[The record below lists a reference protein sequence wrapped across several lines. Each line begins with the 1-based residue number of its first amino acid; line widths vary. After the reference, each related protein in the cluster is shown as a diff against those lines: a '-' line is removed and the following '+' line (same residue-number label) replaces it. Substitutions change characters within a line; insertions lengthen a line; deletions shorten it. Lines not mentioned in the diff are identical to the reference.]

1 LSPSRNFPPPACF
14 GTHAVFPST
23 FFPPPAINRE
33 DLLAPFFVEGRAA
46 HPFLHVMGSPIGVL
60 DNSHHHIVVLRD
72 QHIARCYVDL
82 SLVDLRARLI
92 ETLFDVAQIEY
103 HIIASGLADDTNDL
117 ALLDLETVARVALD
131 QRLTDDFHVIGPL
144 TAFNFKFCKLPAGIH
159 AGPHRILTIWR
170 GSSLQRLS
178 ASRPR

>member
-1 LSPSRNFPPPACF
+1 
-14 GTHAVFPST
+14 
-23 FFPPPAINRE
+23 
-33 DLLAPFFVEGRAA
+33 
-46 HPFLHVMGSPIGVL
+46 
-60 DNSHHHIVVLRD
+60 
-72 QHIARCYVDL
+72 CYVDL
-82 SLVDLRARLI
+82 SLIHLRACLI
-92 ETLFDVAQIEY
+92 ETLFDTTQIEDDVVCRR
-103 HIIASGLADDTNDL
+103 LPDDTNDL

-144 TAFNFKFCKLPAGIH
+144 TVFNFKFCKLPAGIH